1 MLDDRAWLIV
11 LISVNCLTLAII
23 IWRFRGSGLCGV
35 FPRWSSVYAH
45 FNATAKWLL
54 FMSPPHPLHRQLKD
68 MADKRLSEQ
77 VVWGCPRILC
87 FAFCYNMV
95 QLVQNDMSSAARL
108 GNMALTMFL
117 MAGTL
122 KPHLV
127 TPTVVFLFHVLLYT
141 VVWYLAVTAEDKI
154 AFLKASPVR
163 ICERLAVSIVHCRP
177 RVTLMLG
184 LMYVAGVS
192 PVYEPADTRQELIV
206 SLLVFAITASVRKS
220 RDAEFLAVLEAKT
233 SRSVESI
240 AGGLLSSVC
249 DAVVHMSRD
258 FQFSKPAAHLAT
270 LLLRSPTTM
279 GVGVSFVDLAA
290 DASEKDRLTAFLERP
305 MSDTSTVHVSLKD
318 SWGMTVKFQ
327 LFHAHGI
334 DIDDEPIH
342 IVGLKEDSEELR
354 APPEGKLRDSQVIPP
369 CSLLAGISEDSIS
382 VSGSSSSGVL
392 IGTECGGM
400 TVHINPEGHGLPI
413 LQCSAEF
420 LSLSGPLCE
429 GAGLLQWVVNRDAFM
444 EWAEGAYNNSMD
456 NHEFGDSAHDEELCV
471 APFNVRLVLPHMGY
485 RVREI
490 SANVLLKLDVAEDGG
505 SDVTPSTR
513 TLLVLEDVVFVR
525 SASRR
530 ASSSTRRRRQRRKPS
545 SFLTL

>member
-108 GNMALTMFL
+108 GNIALTTFL

-122 KPHLV
+122 KPCLL

-141 VVWYLAVTAEDKI
+141 VVWYLAVTAEDNI

-163 ICERLAVSIVHCRP
+163 ICERIAVSVVHCKP
-177 RVTLMLG
+177 RLTLG
-184 LMYVAGVS
+184 LGLVYVAAVS

-206 SLLVFAITASVRKS
+206 SLLMFAVTASVRKS
-220 RDAEFLAVLEAKT
+220 RDAEFLAMLEAKT
-233 SRSVESI
+233 SRNVESI

-249 DAVVHMSRD
+249 DAVVHMSQD
-258 FQFSKPAAHLAT
+258 LLFSKPAAHLAT

-279 GVGVSFVDLAA
+279 GVGVSFIDLAF
-290 DASEKDRLTAFLERP
+290 DASEKDRLITFLKRP
-305 MSDTSTVHVSLKD
+305 MSDASTVHASLKD
-318 SWGMTVKFQ
+318 SWGMPVKFQ
-327 LFHAHGI
+327 LFHAQGI

-342 IVGLKEDSEELR
+342 IVGVKEDSDFLR
-354 APPEGKLRDSQVIPP
+354 APPESELRDRPVVSR
-369 CSLLAGISEDSIS
+369 SDAFAGISEDSIS
-382 VSGSSSSGVL
+382 LSGTFSSGVL
-392 IGTECGGM
+392 IGTHSAGM
-400 TVHINPEGHGLPI
+400 TVHINPDVDGLPI
-413 LQCSAEF
+413 LHCSAEF
-420 LSLSGPLCE
+420 LNLSGPICE
-429 GAGLLQWVVNRDAFM
+429 GAGLLQWVVNKRSFM
-444 EWAEGAYNNSMD
+444 KWAMVAYNNIMD
-456 NHEFGDSAHDEELCV
+456 T
-471 APFNVRLVLPHMGY
+471 FNIRLNLPHMGLA
-485 RVREI
+485 VREI
-490 SANVLLKLDVAEDGG
+490 SANAFLRLDVAEDGG
-505 SDVTPSTR
+505 NDVAPSTR
-513 TLLVLEDVVFVR
+513 VLLVLEDVVCVR
-525 SASRR
+525 RG
-530 ASSSTRRRRQRRKPS
+530 SSSRRRQESREKPAA
-545 SFLTL
+545 LTL